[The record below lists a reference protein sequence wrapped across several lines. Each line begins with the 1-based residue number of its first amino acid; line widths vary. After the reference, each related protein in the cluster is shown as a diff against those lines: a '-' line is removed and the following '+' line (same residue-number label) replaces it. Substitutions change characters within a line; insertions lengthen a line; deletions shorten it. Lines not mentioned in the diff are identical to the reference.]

1 MLGGLLLQSR
11 RLASAGRPR
20 RRRGLVANGAARYT
34 PEFLFVDLID
44 PCVVRNLVAPAEP
57 LV

>member
-1 MLGGLLLQSR
+1 MGCCCNRGAWRALVDPPSPR
-11 RLASAGRPR
+11 ASGQ
-20 RRRGLVANGAARYT
+20 RGSPVH